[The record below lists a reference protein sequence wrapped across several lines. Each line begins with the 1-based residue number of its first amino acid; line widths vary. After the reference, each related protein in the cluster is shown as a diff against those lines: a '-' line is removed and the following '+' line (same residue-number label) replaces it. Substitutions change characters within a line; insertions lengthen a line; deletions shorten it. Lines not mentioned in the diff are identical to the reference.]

1 VVIEKLSKFTGER
14 HEFLTPGE
22 YTQLTG
28 RAGRR
33 GIDDTGYAIV
43 LWSPFVPFDQVAG
56 LASRRT
62 YALSSSFRPTY
73 NMAANLVRRYPPD
86 AAHHLLNLSFAQ
98 YRADTDVVRLE
109 AQLERTR
116 RELEGARREAHCER
130 GDVAEFRHLVGPVDD
145 ASVPPTSTRARVAQA
160 LGTLKPGE
168 VLMLPGGKSGGR
180 VAVLST
186 SHRGP
191 DDVRLGVV
199 TQKGTYLTL
208 SPRHF
213 PAPPR
218 PIGRV
223 ELPVPYTPRNRG
235 FQRAVADALN
245 HVRVVDTRSEDGSV
259 RDVAAPHP
267 VAGCPDLRR
276 HLRASA
282 RSERLEKDLRRLER
296 RIRGR
301 TESLARQFDRVL
313 RVLQTWGYVEDWSL
327 TVIGDQLARVYHE
340 CDLLV
345 AEALRAGLFDDLDP
359 AAVAGLA
366 STFTYEARGPGP
378 SPQAWFPSARVRRRW
393 ADLERLA
400 TEINLAEDEAGL
412 PLTRRPDAGFF
423 ALAYSW
429 AAGDDLGE
437 VIADEEMSGGDFVRN
452 VKQLIDLL
460 RQISGVALEPATA
473 KSAGDAADLL
483 FRGVVAASSVVTR

>member
-1 VVIEKLSKFTGER
+1 
-14 HEFLTPGE
+14 
-22 YTQLTG
+22 
-28 RAGRR
+28 
-33 GIDDTGYAIV
+33 
-43 LWSPFVPFDQVAG
+43 
-56 LASRRT
+56 
-62 YALSSSFRPTY
+62 
-73 NMAANLVRRYPPD
+73 
-86 AAHHLLNLSFAQ
+86 
-98 YRADTDVVRLE
+98 
-109 AQLERTR
+109 
-116 RELEGARREAHCER
+116 
-130 GDVAEFRHLVGPVDD
+130 VAEFRRLVEAVDD
-145 ASVPPTSTRARVAQA
+145 AALPPSSTRARVAQA
-160 LGTLKPGE
+160 LGTLKPGD

-191 DDVRLGVV
+191 DGVRLGVV
-199 TQKGTYLTL
+199 TQRGTYLTL

-213 PAPPR
+213 PATPR

-223 ELPVPYTPRNRG
+223 ELPIPYMPRNRG

-245 HVRVVDTRSEDGSV
+245 HVRVVDNRSEDGSAGQE
-259 RDVAAPHP
+259 AAPHP

-327 TVIGDQLARVYHE
+327 TEIGDQLARVYHE

-366 STFTYEARGPGP
+366 STFTYESRGPGP
-378 SPQAWFPSARVRRRW
+378 SPQAWFPSARARRRW

-423 ALAYSW
+423 ALASSW

-483 FRGVVAASSVVTR
+483 FRGVVSASSVITT